1 MGLFDRFKNTKK
13 TETKSEK
20 KTSKKVSQE
29 SSSPVKDVRKKAA
42 RPKDKTG
49 PATFA
54 KSDLGRAPQVI
65 IHPLISEKATELNTR
80 DQYVFKVKNETNK
93 VEIRKAISRIY
104 GVTVTGVR
112 IINIPRKKKRL
123 GKFQGYKSGYKKAM
137 VSLKKG
143 DKIELLPH

>member
-1 MGLFDRFKNTKK
+1 MGFFDRFKKSK
-13 TETKSEK
+13 ETETKPGKKPSEK
-20 KTSKKVSQE
+20 ATQASSPQLRSASGEVKKSKK
-29 SSSPVKDVRKKAA
+29 
-42 RPKDKTG
+42 KTG
-49 PATFA
+49 LATFA

-112 IINIPRKKKRL
+112 IINLPRKKKRL
-123 GKFQGYKSGYKKAM
+123 GRFQGYKSGYKKAM